1 MSFRIV
7 IADDETLIRRDLAE
21 MLADLG
27 HAVVGEARN
36 GRMALEQV
44 ETQRPDVVVLD
55 VAMPGLDGIAVAQ
68 QIAAEYPVIMLT
80 AHSSPDIVRAAR
92 DAGVMAY
99 LTKPFREKDV
109 GPAIELAVTHF
120 LRVSHLAEKVRSL
133 KEQLETRRL
142 VDQAKVLLMES
153 DRLSEAEA
161 YRQIQRLS
169 MERNLSMRRI
179 AEGIIDLT
187 L

>member
-21 MLADLG
+21 LLVDLG
-27 HAVVGEARN
+27 YLVVGEAKN
-36 GRMALEQV
+36 GKAAIEQIAM
-44 ETQRPDVVVLD
+44 QRPDVVVLD
-55 VAMPGLDGIAVAQ
+55 IVMPGMDGIEVAREV
-68 QIAAEYPVIMLT
+68 ASEYPVIMLT
-80 AHSSPDIVRAAR
+80 AHSSPDVVRAAR

-99 LTKPFREKDV
+99 LTKPFREKDI

-120 LRVSHLAEKVRSL
+120 VRVSHLSEKVRSL

-142 VDQAKVLLMES
+142 VDRAKALLVAS
-153 DRLSEAEA
+153 DSLSEAEA

-169 MERNLSMRRI
+169 MERNLPMRRI